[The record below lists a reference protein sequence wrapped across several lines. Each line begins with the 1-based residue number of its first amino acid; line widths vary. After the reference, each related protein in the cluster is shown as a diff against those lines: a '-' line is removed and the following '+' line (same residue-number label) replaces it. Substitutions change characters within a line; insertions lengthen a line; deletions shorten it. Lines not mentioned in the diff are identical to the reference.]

1 MGSDE
6 SKQMNQPCSAFYV
19 VGDALPNHIFDAVCL
34 AFQQEQSI
42 TALVRPVLCH
52 SNDYEEIDYSQKN
65 DVQNKTH
72 SEIDV
77 RMNGMICV
85 LRHARSLALVREK
98 WSQVIE
104 TTEAFRQKMQ
114 QDMEQ
119 NGYLS
124 YYTIGVEV
132 ETFEEVVIGTI
143 VDEMIAVM
151 SSDCETFRCIK
162 NMLSWV
168 KNRFA
173 DVRHSDRNYGYC
185 IASLVAMNDIL
196 NILKV
201 IALFFSHVD
210 KYGKVVEMAEKFKEK
225 IDGIVNQHWCSSGV
239 SDFYSKVNRVESAV
253 TAMIIDCIHRLSI
266 LPSSHATLPDIFH
279 PNKLNI

>member
-1 MGSDE
+1 MGSYE

-19 VGDALPNHIFDAVCL
+19 VGDALPNHIFDAVWL
-34 AFQQEQSI
+34 AFRQEQFI
-42 TALVRPVLCH
+42 TSLVRPVLCH
-52 SNDYEEIDYSQKN
+52 SNDYEKIDYSQN

-72 SEIDV
+72 SEIDT
-77 RMNGMICV
+77 RMNDMIRV

-124 YYTIGVEV
+124 YYTIGVKV
-132 ETFEEVVIGTI
+132 ETFEEIVIGTI
-143 VDEMIAVM
+143 VDEIIAVM
-151 SSDCETFRCIK
+151 SSDCETFHCIK

-168 KNRFA
+168 KTLFA
-173 DVRHSDRNYGYC
+173 TVRHSDRNYGYC
-185 IASLVAMNDIL
+185 TTSLAAMNEIL

-201 IALFFSHVD
+201 IALAFSHVD

-225 IDGIVNQHWCSSGV
+225 IDGVVNQHWCSSGV
-239 SDFYSKVNRVESAV
+239 SDFYSRVNRVESAV

-266 LPSSHATLPDIFH
+266 LPSSHATLPNIFH
-279 PNKLNI
+279 ANKLNI